1 MTRFAV
7 SVASVIVFLLHHLVS
22 PVSALDLE
30 FESITCDTALPAFAY
45 DSGIQVTCSNGN
57 GGRSHRCTL
66 GQTLLIQGRL
76 HYNNLSSYF
85 PYDEDNDDDEVY
97 DNSNNVTKAIAYASA
112 DLNLATLEYGLFSH
126 LPFNF
131 CGDWGK
137 STRRG
142 GRNVTSRRMKQSS
155 VMWRS

>member
-1 MTRFAV
+1 
-7 SVASVIVFLLHHLVS
+7 
-22 PVSALDLE
+22 
-30 FESITCDTALPAFAY
+30 
-45 DSGIQVTCSNGN
+45 
-57 GGRSHRCTL
+57 
-66 GQTLLIQGRL
+66 
-76 HYNNLSSYF
+76 LSSYF

-142 GRNVTSRRMKQSS
+142 GRNVTNRRMKQSS
-155 VMWRS
+155 VMRRSATQEVTVFAKIAFLHSEYSSLH